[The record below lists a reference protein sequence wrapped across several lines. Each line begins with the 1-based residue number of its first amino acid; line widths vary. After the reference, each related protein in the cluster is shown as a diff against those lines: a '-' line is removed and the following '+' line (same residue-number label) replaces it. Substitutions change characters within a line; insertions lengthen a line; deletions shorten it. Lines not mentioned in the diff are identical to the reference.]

1 MKNGA
6 AASSSE
12 HTLQVSLLQCSRAYS
27 EHSLPPNIKD
37 PARVCT
43 YLSSMRHAQ
52 RFVQTLCLSQ
62 WLITLSLPISRR

>member
-12 HTLQVSLLQCSRAYS
+12 HTLQVNLLHCSRAYN
-27 EHSLPPNIKD
+27 EHSLPPNIRD

-62 WLITLSLPISRR
+62 WLITLPLPMSRG